1 MNIELLTVGTELL
14 LGFTIDTNGAEIGR
28 LLAAHGVRV
37 VRRTSVA
44 DDGPAI
50 REATDSALM
59 RTGAVLITGG
69 LGPTRDDVT
78 KHATSDLMQMPLG
91 RCFRKTQLFVLLIFC
106 PPAPEP
112 RTNFSSRSF
121 SEMPSAAMRWSRS
134 VSLSEE
140 IGFCIGGAEP

>member
-59 RTGAVLITGG
+59 RTSPACCSTPPMRRCASRWISGY
-69 LGPTRDDVT
+69 
-78 KHATSDLMQMPLG
+78 G
-91 RCFRKTQLFVLLIFC
+91 RPGCTD
-106 PPAPEP
+106 AH
-112 RTNFSSRSF
+112 RSCCTP
-121 SEMPSAAMRWSRS
+121 SMAAIRSANTPSWRAWVRVMSAA
-134 VSLSEE
+134 
-140 IGFCIGGAEP
+140 